1 MQWQTGGVEE
11 DFTEYFYN
19 GRKQKIVESKRD
31 RSCRQEEVGI
41 NRERIIR
48 GTRKEILKS
57 TL

>member
-1 MQWQTGGVEE
+1 MQWQMGGVE

-19 GRKQKIVESKRD
+19 GRKQKLVESKRD